1 MGPHRHCL
9 RLNLLAGFS
18 AVLALSHGSM
28 SATSEA
34 GVVSPSAQAAA
45 HETVE
50 AVSLR
55 RRTLVGASYRRV
67 PAELQRAVEIYAV
80 EQRIAMEAVGG
91 CSHGG
96 VLGIPSPFERL
107 ILPAGWRLLGEVLAC
122 PARPGYW
129 TSERVALEWWR
140 SPQHRRIAYGNPQA
154 SHLACSRVRQGT
166 MGVSRDSVLCLV
178 FKATGGG
185 SGQHN
190 KNPARENG
198 RG

>member
-1 MGPHRHCL
+1 MSV
-9 RLNLLAGFS
+9 S
-18 AVLALSHGSM
+18 A
-28 SATSEA
+28 EA
-34 GVVSPSAQAAA
+34 GVVRPSGQAAA
-45 HETVE
+45 HDHETVE

-55 RRTLVGASYRRV
+55 RRTLVGPSYRSV

-80 EQRIAMEAVGG
+80 EQRTAMEAAGG

-122 PARPGYW
+122 PARSDYW

-140 SPQHRRIAYGNPQA
+140 SAQHRRIAYGNPQA

-178 FKATGGG
+178 FKATGAG
-185 SGQHN
+185 SVQPN
-190 KNPARENG
+190 KKPVRENG
-198 RG
+198 RV